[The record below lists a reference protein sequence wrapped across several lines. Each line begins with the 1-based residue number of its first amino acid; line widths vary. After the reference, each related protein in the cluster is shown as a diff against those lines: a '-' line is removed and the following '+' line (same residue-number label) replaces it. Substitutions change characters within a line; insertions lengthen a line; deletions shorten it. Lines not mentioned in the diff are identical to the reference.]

1 MYIFFI
7 HVGHTSCVRA
17 HKMRFKLCQK
27 SRRDISMGYI
37 ATYNDYA
44 FNGLRVFQYGIRITE
59 NRQRSFAIK
68 VVKITTK
75 HTWKVRSSTFYLRVY
90 RSYCSADFTNQ
101 GFKDQPAI
109 RCIQIKEYWCHLN
122 NLGYLDAGYRVKRC
136 DLMKSGGETA
146 YCLNEMM
153 IKLTRTYHFSNR
165 RQPFGNN
172 SPIIVFFA
180 KQTTFD
186 YLTFEYL
193 VTIQWSVVGYISAFY
208 CFPGLECVEEAHYF
222 TKMQIYLWT
231 LYRYVYF
238 KILK

>member
-1 MYIFFI
+1 
-7 HVGHTSCVRA
+7 
-17 HKMRFKLCQK
+17 MRFKLCQK

-101 GFKDQPAI
+101 AFKDQPAI

-146 YCLNEMM
+146 YCLGEHIFIFFPCAFCNK
-153 IKLTRTYHFSNR
+153 IKY
-165 RQPFGNN
+165 
-172 SPIIVFFA
+172 
-180 KQTTFD
+180 
-186 YLTFEYL
+186 
-193 VTIQWSVVGYISAFY
+193 
-208 CFPGLECVEEAHYF
+208 
-222 TKMQIYLWT
+222 
-231 LYRYVYF
+231 YVYF
-238 KILK
+238 ISWISHVEEFSNEIHI